1 MKIKILFTED
11 KFKIKAARINKVN
24 IDKLNIRLELFFLKT
39 PINPINGMI
48 GIPSEPGLGMEIDSS
63 KIESEKVIK

>member
-1 MKIKILFTED
+1 MIEPEKKIYIYYIIIYIYIAT
-11 KFKIKAARINKVN
+11 
-24 IDKLNIRLELFFLKT
+24 FFLKT

-63 KIESEKVIK
+63 KIESEMVIK